1 MHPEID
7 RFAHLDSPLHRL
19 DPRVKIGAFTFFL
32 VAVAL
37 VRGLLGAAL
46 ALTLALVWLYLSR
59 IPLSFT
65 LGRLKAVVGFLAA
78 FLVLLPLTH
87 PGGWQA
93 GLERGGVIFI
103 KGLAMVLT
111 VIPMFGT
118 TPFNVSMKA
127 LAGLKVP
134 ARLVTM
140 ILFAYRYL
148 FVFAEET
155 RTMQQALK
163 ARGFKARSNWRTLAA
178 VGNLVGLMVV
188 RAFEHTERIYQAM
201 VARGFK
207 EKFGTFYEFSWGWP
221 DALKGAV
228 IVLAAVGLVGV
239 DHLWLR

>member
-19 DPRVKIGAFTFFL
+19 DPRVKIAAFACFL

-37 VRGLLGAAL
+37 VRGLKGAGL
-46 ALTLALVWLYLSR
+46 ALGLAVFWLYLSR
-59 IPLSFT
+59 IPLGFT
-65 LGRLKAVVGFLAA
+65 LRRLKAVVFFLAP

-93 GLERGGVIFI
+93 GLERGAILFI

-111 VIPMFGT
+111 IIPMFGS
-118 TPFNVSMKA
+118 TPFHVSMKA
-127 LAGLKVP
+127 LARLRIP

-155 RTMQQALK
+155 RTLQQALK
-163 ARGFKARSNWRTLAA
+163 ARGFKAGSNWRTLRSL
-178 VGNLVGLMVV
+178 GNLVGVMVV
-188 RAFEHTERIYQAM
+188 RAFERTERIYQAM

-207 EKFGTFYEFSWGWP
+207 EKFGTLYEFSWGWP
-221 DALKGAV
+221 DALKGLG
-228 IVLAAVGLVGV
+228 ILLAAATLVGV